1 MKSCLSEV
9 KIEVISS
16 SWRNGFPVPSISLLN
31 CAHFWP
37 PEYLKGLLF
46 LFKGNDFCPHRLSSK
61 SLHLPSCTDQD
72 PILNVFPELSGT
84 SMCTVSASVGGMA
97 AGELVTMLS
106 SSAFSQDP
114 RIHYTSAWW
123 KRSLFLVGLDCLE
136 KC

>member
-9 KIEVISS
+9 KIEVLSS
-16 SWRNGFPVPSISLLN
+16 SWRNGFPVPSISLLK

-46 LFKGNDFCPHRLSSK
+46 LFKGNDFCPHRLLSK

-84 SMCTVSASVGGMA
+84 SIYTMSASVDGMA
-97 AGELVTMLS
+97 VGELMKIFS
-106 SSAFSQDP
+106 SSAFLQDP
-114 RIHYTSAWW
+114 RIYYTSA
-123 KRSLFLVGLDCLE
+123 
-136 KC
+136 